1 MTAMKLTWRNLAD
14 LASDGFSEVPRDD
27 SGIYVVRWSKERKSI
42 PIQRLGGKD
51 ENGILYVGSAKK
63 LRRRVRTLWNGINGH
78 GRHTMGKT
86 ITFCKLQE
94 IIHTDE
100 FEVTW
105 ESVKDHD
112 IALGQE
118 WAAIV
123 DYSQKF
129 KEPPPLN
136 LNLSRTKYG
145 LTDLAEFDKSGFAYE
160 SDEFVRALLK

>member
-1 MTAMKLTWRNLAD
+1 MTAMKPTWRNIAD
-14 LASDGFSEVPRDD
+14 LANNRFSEIPRDD
-27 SGIYVVRWSKERKSI
+27 SGIYVVRWSKERKPT

-51 ENGILYVGSAKK
+51 ENGILYIGSAKK
-63 LRRRVRTLWNGINGH
+63 LRRRIRTLWNGINGR
-78 GRHTMGKT
+78 GKHTMGQT
-86 ITFCKLQE
+86 ITFCKLRE
-94 IIHTDE
+94 IIRPDE

-123 DYSQKF
+123 DYSQRF
-129 KEPPPLN
+129 REPPPLN

-145 LTDLAEFDKSGFAYE
+145 LADLAEVGKSKFAYE
-160 SDEFVRALLK
+160 SDEFVLALLK